1 MPAFPEPD
9 DKNLYLVEHVNA
21 LRESFRRYL
30 GRDLLDPNLSEVEAA
45 REAFFAPFVL
55 LSHDTA
61 ADPLFNYG
69 NKMALALFEM
79 SWQELTVLPSRKS
92 AEVPN
97 RIERARLLN
106 EVSSK
111 GYIEN
116 YSGVRISKSGK
127 RFAIAQATVWNLID
141 KNGTYY
147 GQAAVFDNWEYI

>member
-9 DKNLYLVEHVNA
+9 EQNLYLAEHVNV
-21 LRESFRRYL
+21 LRESFRYYL
-30 GRDLLDPNLSEVEAA
+30 GRDLIDPTLSEVAAA

-55 LSHDTA
+55 LSHGTA
-61 ADPLFNYG
+61 ADPIFNYG
-69 NKMALALFEM
+69 NKTALALFEM

-92 AEVPN
+92 AELPN

-111 GYIEN
+111 GCIED

-141 KNGTYY
+141 KNGGYY
-147 GQAAVFDNWEYI
+147 GQAAVFCDWKYL